1 VLPKILIVDDSKMIR
16 MQVRDLLPQGN
27 FEVCEAKDGVEGYA
41 LIAQE
46 RPHLVLLDFFMPHM
60 NGWEV
65 LQKIQTEPELQTIPV
80 VIMTGRKEEALER
93 VPPHLF
99 QYYECLEKPFEQK
112 GLISAVKSAM
122 TKAKSRQ
129 RLSASGRRSPAS
141 ALTQQAE
148 SRQKPTQNQA
158 LQAQVADLQKQ
169 VRSLM
174 TANTAIQGELNTLK
188 QQLDELTT
196 FVKRKL

>member
-1 VLPKILIVDDSKMIR
+1 MIR